1 MYVCTYVHMYVCY
14 MCGMYMGTYVC
25 ILHVCSTS
33 KDAKEGVR
41 CPGARVI
48 IVMSHYTSWESNLGP
63 LQEQTMYLTAY
74 QCLQPLVS
82 YLMLITLMYIGF

>member
-1 MYVCTYVHMYVCY
+1 MYVCY
-14 MCGMYMGTYVC
+14 MCGMYVGTCVC

-41 CPGARVI
+41 CPGATVI

-63 LQEQTMYLTAY
+63 LQEQTMYLT
-74 QCLQPLVS
+74 VS
-82 YLMLITLMYIGF
+82 YLMLTTLTYIGF

>member
-1 MYVCTYVHMYVCY
+1 MYVRVYICVYITCMVCTYVHAYVYYMYAV
-14 MCGMYMGTYVC
+14 
-25 ILHVCSTS
+25 S

-82 YLMLITLMYIGF
+82 YLMFTTLMHTGF